1 MLAFA
6 SGTASSPEHNTG
18 PAAPGSGFA
27 RRVPARRGFA
37 RRVPARL
44 GFARRGFARRVP
56 ARLGF
61 ARRVPAR
68 LGGAPGALACL
79 LIAIICGC
87 QARVRRTP
95 DDTLVMLYDAT
106 INELDPRFAL
116 GSGDVKLSRLIVP
129 GLTALDPS
137 TLEPRPELA
146 ERIEQRDELTWDVL
160 LRAGLRFSDG
170 ASLTSEDVVYTF
182 ASTLDP
188 ATGSLYRQ
196 NFGERFTRV
205 EALDARR
212 VRFHLVKPLA
222 TFLTDLEYGIV
233 SARAAR
239 QHERGRFPGNR
250 VIGAGPFRV
259 ERFDTDRLVLAR
271 NANYHGAPARMP
283 RVEIR
288 TVRDAN
294 ARALMLVGGSADL
307 AQNAIR
313 LDLVDAVAER
323 ARVDAAS
330 GPSAILSYLM
340 MQGEDPVLRDVRVR
354 QAIAHAIDRERV
366 IAVKL
371 GGRAV
376 LATGLLPPTHWAY
389 EPDVARYDYDPGRS
403 QALLD
408 EAGYRDPD
416 GPGGAPR
423 LRLTYKTSAD
433 QFRLALARIIASQLG
448 EVGIEVEVRAF
459 EFGTFFADVKR
470 GNYQLA
476 TMQTTAIT
484 EPDFYYAYFHSS
496 RIPSPEKQDLNNRW
510 RYRNPRVDALTEAGR
525 ATADRARR
533 LAAYREVQQILA
545 REVPVI
551 PLWHEDNVAIYNVDV
566 EGYVILPNAGVN
578 GLATAFKR

>member
-6 SGTASSPEHNTG
+6 SGHPSSPEHITG
-18 PAAPGSGFA
+18 PRAPGSAFA
-27 RRVPARRGFA
+27 RPGRI
-37 RRVPARL
+37 L
-44 GFARRGFARRVP
+44 DI
-56 ARLGF
+56 
-61 ARRVPAR
+61 
-68 LGGAPGALACL
+68 GALGVIAL

-87 QARVRRTP
+87 EARVRRTP
-95 DDTLVMLYDAT
+95 DDTLVMLFDTAVKD
-106 INELDPRFAL
+106 LDPRFAL
-116 GSGDVKLSRLIVP
+116 GSGDVKLSRLIAP
-129 GLTALDPS
+129 GLTTVNHPS
-137 TLEPRPELA
+137 LEAQPELA
-146 ERIEQRDELTWDVL
+146 ERIEQKDELTWDVL

-170 ASLTSEDVVYTF
+170 SSLTSEDVVYTY
-182 ASTLDP
+182 ASVLDP
-188 ATGSLYRQ
+188 AIGSLYRQ
-196 NFGERFTRV
+196 NYGERFTRV
-205 EALDARR
+205 EALDDRR

-222 TFLTDLEYGIV
+222 TFLTDVEFGIV
-233 SARAAR
+233 SANAAR
-239 QHERGRFPGNR
+239 RHERGRFPGNR
-250 VIGAGPFRV
+250 VVGAGPFQV
-259 ERFDTDRLVLAR
+259 ERADTERLALAR
-271 NANYHGAPARMP
+271 NPHYHGAQARMP

-323 ARVDAAS
+323 ARVDVGS

-354 QAIAHAIDRERV
+354 QAIAHAIDRQRIIE
-366 IAVKL
+366 VKL

-376 LATGLLPPTHWAY
+376 PATGLLPPTHWAY
-389 EPDVARYDYDPGRS
+389 EPAVVRYGYDPELS
-403 QALLD
+403 KALLD

-448 EVGIEVEVRAF
+448 DVGIEVEVRAF
-459 EFGTFFADVKR
+459 EFGTFFADIKK

-476 TMQTTAIT
+476 TMQTSAIT
-484 EPDFYYAYFHSS
+484 EPDWYYAYFHSA

-510 RYRNPRVDALTEAGR
+510 RYRNPRVDALTESGR
-525 ATADRARR
+525 ATAERARR
-533 LAAYREVQQILA
+533 LAAYSEVQQILA

-551 PLWHEDNVAIYNVDV
+551 PLWHEDNVAIRNVDV
-566 EGYVILPNAGVN
+566 EGYVILPNAGLS
-578 GLATAFKR
+578 GLATAYKR

>member
-6 SGTASSPEHNTG
+6 SGDPSSPEHNTG
-18 PAAPGSGFA
+18 ARAPGSAFA
-27 RRVPARRGFA
+27 R
-37 RRVPARL
+37 
-44 GFARRGFARRVP
+44 
-56 ARLGF
+56 
-61 ARRVPAR
+61 
-68 LGGAPGALACL
+68 PGAVRGGRLLAIMCL

-87 QARVRRTP
+87 EARVRRTP
-95 DDTLVMLYDAT
+95 DDTLVMLFDAA
-106 INELDPRFAL
+106 INDLDPRFAL
-116 GSGDVKLSRLIVP
+116 GSGDVKLSRLIAP
-129 GLTALDPS
+129 GLTTVNQPS
-137 TLEPRPELA
+137 LEPQPELA
-146 ERIEQRDELTWDVL
+146 ERFEQRDELTWDVV

-170 ASLTSEDVVYTF
+170 SPLTSEDVVYTF
-182 ASTLDP
+182 TSVLDP

-205 EALDARR
+205 EALDERR

-222 TFLTDLEYGIV
+222 TFLTDVEFGIV
-233 SARAAR
+233 SANAAR
-239 QHERGRFPGNR
+239 RHQRGRFPGNR
-250 VIGAGPFRV
+250 VIGAGPFQV
-259 ERFDTDRLVLAR
+259 ERFATERLALAR
-271 NANYHGAPARMP
+271 NPHYHGAPARMP

-323 ARVDAAS
+323 ARVDVAS

-354 QAIAHAIDRERV
+354 QAIAHAIDRRRV
-366 IAVKL
+366 IEVKL

-376 LATGLLPPTHWAY
+376 PATGLLPPTHWAY
-389 EPDVARYDYDPGRS
+389 EPAVVRYDYDPELS
-403 QALLD
+403 KALLD

-459 EFGTFFADVKR
+459 EFGTFFADIKK

-476 TMQTTAIT
+476 TMQTSAIT
-484 EPDFYYAYFHSS
+484 EPDWYYAYFHSA

-510 RYRNPRVDALTEAGR
+510 RYRNPRIDALTEAGR
-525 ATADRARR
+525 STADRARR
-533 LAAYREVQQILA
+533 LAVYSEVQQILA

-551 PLWHEDNVAIYNVDV
+551 PLWHEDNVAIRNVDV
-566 EGYVILPNAGVN
+566 EGYVILPNAALI
-578 GLATAFKR
+578 GLATAYKR